1 MSIRYFYKIYIL
13 GIVILSNGLVS
24 QSSNSELDFSQ
35 LANLNH
41 GDPIVQ
47 AIINEKVSNGSFSQ
61 INKAFEARY
70 NESLKEK
77 SSSRAS
83 RALSSSI
90 GKDIEEI
97 NNLMSDIDEEG
108 NKKETDM
115 PLAKAKLFEI
125 LDEKADRLKSYDLVV
140 IYNLLG
146 YIYTTEENF
155 EKALETFEFVIAQ
168 PDVTPQVKK
177 NIMGNMAQLYFM
189 DDRIELGLKTLLA
202 WMYELD
208 KINTQTWDVL
218 ARVYYQQGFDTPES
232 NKEESLNFYQLALDS
247 ALFSV
252 ETSYIEGVDPKENS
266 LVILAAMYG
275 ELEDR
280 IGKEVALDKKV
291 GVYEILVNL
300 YPKKSHYLNLASTY
314 FQMDRERDYMI
325 ILRAAYQKDYLDK
338 QAEYITLAQ
347 LLLTFDNPYW
357 AAEVLINGQKKLV
370 PFKDE
375 ETGEEKLLPVVK
387 EDEKT
392 LKLLA
397 DCLISAQEYEQ
408 AIPILL
414 RAAQLSDD
422 GQKYVVLGSLYSQLD
437 QWENAAEAIE
447 KGIKKGNVRNLFQAK
462 LSLGSIFLEMRD
474 FEKAKKEFRFVLK
487 DGEKEDVE
495 RANALLRYAE
505 SEEYRLK
512 NIAMRRDLIKQNS

>member
-1 MSIRYFYKIYIL
+1 MPKKYFRKIYIL
-13 GIVILSNGLVS
+13 GIVILSNYVIS
-24 QSSNSELDFSQ
+24 QSNNNELDFSQ
-35 LANLNH
+35 LAELTH

-47 AIINEKVSNGSFSQ
+47 AIINEKIGVGSFEE

-77 SSSRAS
+77 SSSRSS

-90 GKDIEEI
+90 GRDIAEI

-108 NKKETDM
+108 NKKDTDI
-115 PLAKAKLFEI
+115 PQAKARLIEI
-125 LDEKADRLKSYDLVV
+125 LEERASRLKSYDLVV

-146 YIYTTEENF
+146 YIYTTEEDF

-168 PDVTPQVKK
+168 PDVNSQVKK

-189 DDRIELGLKTLLA
+189 EDRIELGLKTLLA

-232 NKEESLNFYQLALDS
+232 NKEKALNFYELALDS

-252 ETSYIEGVDPKENS
+252 ETSKIEGVDPKENS

-275 ELEDR
+275 ELEER
-280 IGKEVALDKKV
+280 IGKESALNKKV
-291 GVYEILVNL
+291 GVYEVLVNL

-338 QAEYITLAQ
+338 QGEYITLAQ

-357 AAEVLINGQKKLV
+357 AAEVLISGQNKKV
-370 PFKDE
+370 PFKNE
-375 ETGEEKLLPVVK
+375 ETGEEELRPVIK
-387 EDEKT
+387 KDEKT

-397 DCLISAQEYEQ
+397 DCLISAQEYEK
-408 AIPILL
+408 AIPILIQ
-414 RAAQLSDD
+414 AAQLSDD
-422 GQKYVVLGSLYSQLD
+422 GQKYIVLGSLYSQLD

-447 KGIKKGNVRNLFQAK
+447 KGIKKGNVRNIFQAK
-462 LSLGSIFLEMRD
+462 LSLGSIYLEMRD
-474 FEKAKKEFRFVLK
+474 FEKAKVEFRDVLK
-487 DGEKEDVE
+487 DGEKEDVQ
-495 RANALLRYAE
+495 RANALLQYAE

-512 NIAMRRDLIKQNS
+512 NIAIRRDLIRQNS

>member
-1 MSIRYFYKIYIL
+1 
-13 GIVILSNGLVS
+13 
-24 QSSNSELDFSQ
+24 
-35 LANLNH
+35 
-41 GDPIVQ
+41 
-47 AIINEKVSNGSFSQ
+47 
-61 INKAFEARY
+61 
-70 NESLKEK
+70 
-77 SSSRAS
+77 
-83 RALSSSI
+83 
-90 GKDIEEI
+90 
-97 NNLMSDIDEEG
+97 
-108 NKKETDM
+108 
-115 PLAKAKLFEI
+115 
-125 LDEKADRLKSYDLVV
+125 
-140 IYNLLG
+140 
-146 YIYTTEENF
+146 
-155 EKALETFEFVIAQ
+155 
-168 PDVTPQVKK
+168 
-177 NIMGNMAQLYFM
+177 
-189 DDRIELGLKTLLA
+189 
-202 WMYELD
+202 
-208 KINTQTWDVL
+208 
-218 ARVYYQQGFDTPES
+218 
-232 NKEESLNFYQLALDS
+232 
-247 ALFSV
+247 
-252 ETSYIEGVDPKENS
+252 
-266 LVILAAMYG
+266 MYG